1 MTRFRIVAVALL
13 LWNLAGV
20 VAFVTQ
26 VRSRPEDLGDA
37 VTAQAFATM
46 PTWAWMAYAVATIA
60 GTLAAIA
67 LLLRRRIA
75 APLFVLSLISMVA
88 QFSWSIFGFGMV
100 SLKGPG
106 TLVFPI
112 VIVAIAA
119 FGAWYARRAALE
131 GKLR

>member
-1 MTRFRIVAVALL
+1 MTRFRMVAVALL
-13 LWNLAGV
+13 LWNLAGLA
-20 VAFVTQ
+20 AFVAQ

-46 PTWAWMAYAVATIA
+46 PVWAWTAYAVATIA

-67 LLLRRRIA
+67 LLLGRRIA
-75 APLFVLSLISMVA
+75 VSLFVLSLIGVLA
-88 QFSWSIFGFGMV
+88 QFSWSIFDFGIV

-106 TLVFPI
+106 ALAFPI
-112 VIVAIAA
+112 VIALLAG
-119 FGAWYARRAALE
+119 FGAWHARTAAAE